1 MSNFSEL
8 PTNGGSG
15 PSQETAQITADFNG
29 LSVSLAAE
37 DDDAECFVEWLLHKT
52 RQNWVMHHSELS
64 EADYDSQY
72 GSGPMVNAAFVNVT
86 ILATAECYPVWDE
99 FEKQFH
105 MYKLDPSV
113 LKIPL
118 LRYRRDTMP
127 ELSKWLP
134 QMMNILFKLYSEY
147 RSELVPAEYADA
159 SSEAT
164 RFEHFRILPL
174 ATQITVVARLRAR
187 LGCKPSFRR
196 LGRCSLRPAWAQP
209 WYQST
214 HIGIIKI
221 INNRIRIVTFGF
233 ELEDRAEPALARLCS
248 YIYRQKDC
256 DKLREQLG
264 TYVEVWDIDRSRSC
278 SLPFLP
284 DAYASPNV
292 QSTSDED
299 EAVIS
304 PGTLSPRS
312 MSPKKD
318 KIWDLSWVYRPLDLS
333 DIRGDGPFDVNDWH
347 DMNYKML
354 RTLVR
359 R

>member
-174 ATQITVVARLRAR
+174 ATQV
-187 LGCKPSFRR
+187 S
-196 LGRCSLRPAWAQP
+196 S
-209 WYQST
+209 
-214 HIGIIKI
+214 
-221 INNRIRIVTFGF
+221 
-233 ELEDRAEPALARLCS
+233 
-248 YIYRQKDC
+248 
-256 DKLREQLG
+256 
-264 TYVEVWDIDRSRSC
+264 
-278 SLPFLP
+278 
-284 DAYASPNV
+284 
-292 QSTSDED
+292 
-299 EAVIS
+299 
-304 PGTLSPRS
+304 SPRG
-312 MSPKKD
+312 
-318 KIWDLSWVYRPLDLS
+318 I
-333 DIRGDGPFDVNDWH
+333 
-347 DMNYKML
+347 
-354 RTLVR
+354 
-359 R
+359 